1 VTGIDTEATSGPIR
15 PGKLTDMVLA
25 AQRSG
30 ASYAK
35 MARDSI
41 GRAGERGMSKAWFQR
56 LATGGLLTA
65 PKPEELEAVA
75 RGIGKPI
82 RLVKE
87 AAASQW
93 LEWESVELSGYDD
106 DMRHIIIR
114 AAAMEP
120 RERRRLR
127 AMLDAADQV
136 DREGAAN
143 SQ

>member
-1 VTGIDTEATSGPIR
+1 MTGIDTDATSGPIR
-15 PGKLTDMVLA
+15 PGRLSDMVLA
-25 AQRSG
+25 AQRAG

-35 MARDSI
+35 MARDS
-41 GRAGERGMSKAWFQR
+41 AGPAGDRGMSKAWFQR

-65 PKPEELEAVA
+65 PKPEELEAVS
-75 RGIGKPI
+75 RGIDKPI

-106 DMRHIIIR
+106 DMRHIIIQ
-114 AAAMEP
+114 AAAMDP
-120 RERRRLR
+120 IERKRLR
-127 AMLDAADQV
+127 AMLDAAEKV
-136 DREGAAN
+136 NREHPAT

>member
-1 VTGIDTEATSGPIR
+1 MTGIATDATSGPTR

-25 AQRSG
+25 AQRAG

-35 MARDSI
+35 MARDSA
-41 GRAGERGMSKAWFQR
+41 GPNGERGMSKAWFQR

-75 RGIGKPI
+75 RGIDKPI

-114 AAAMEP
+114 AAAMP
-120 RERRRLR
+120 PIERRRLR

-136 DREGAAN
+136 DRESAAN
-143 SQ
+143 SK